1 VKIKTFIAEDE
12 PNSMER
18 LKELL
23 KEFPELSVE
32 GEAGDGL
39 QAIKSINSQKPDLV
53 FLDIR
58 MPGATGFEVLEK
70 IEANPMVIFVTAYDE
85 YAIKAFEEN
94 AVDYILKPTAKDRL
108 SKAVKRVLDLNFRL
122 DHMDLLRL
130 KQAIKRESYLRRFV
144 VKKADEIQIFAEDEV
159 YYFNAQDKYVFLHT
173 QDKQFFYDLPL
184 KELEEKLDPDNFC
197 RIHRSHIVSLGK
209 ILRIKKWFHSEYIV
223 ELKDDARATLKVSR
237 NYKAAL
243 QDKLQF

>member
-1 VKIKTFIAEDE
+1 MKIKTFIAEDE

-23 KEFPELSVE
+23 QDFPELSVE
-32 GEAGDGL
+32 GEAADGL
-39 QAIKSINSQKPDLV
+39 QAIKSINRQKPDLV

-94 AVDYILKPTAKDRL
+94 AVDYILKPTSKERL

-130 KQAIKRESYLRRFV
+130 KQSLKKDSYLHRFV
-144 VKKADEIQIFAEDEV
+144 VKKGDEIRIFPEEDV
-159 YYFNAQDKYVFLHT
+159 CYFKAQDKYVFLHT
-173 QDKQFFYDLPL
+173 ADKQYFYDLPL
-184 KELEEKLDPDNFC
+184 KELEEKLDPDRFC
-197 RIHRSHIVSLGK
+197 RIHRSHIVSLDK
-209 ILRIKKWFHSEYIV
+209 IKKIKKWFHSEYIV
-223 ELKDDARATLKVSR
+223 ELKDDARTTLKVSR
-237 NYKAAL
+237 NYKSAL
-243 QDKLQF
+243 QEKLQL